1 MEKAGKR
8 LLAAARRS
16 LERTGG
22 ALDRSIGLSSPTD
35 AERRVVIG
43 ITGSYRPQT
52 VGRLTIGLAALDAA
66 LRQRHGTSLHDALIM
81 LGGPLRDRPAE
92 REREQRQRAAAISR
106 AAASTLASEAWF
118 GSWCSALADDGTITR
133 LLRRG
138 DDRLQ
143 LATGDVRPEPADIF
157 VCENPAVLRFA
168 EWRTC

>member
-1 MEKAGKR
+1 MVQDLTELRGEGWKR

-22 ALDRSIGLSSPTD
+22 ALDRSIGLISPTD

-52 VGRLTIGLAALDAA
+52 TRRLTIELAALDAA
-66 LRQRHGTSLHDALIM
+66 LRQRHGTSLHDAVVL

-92 REREQRQRAAAISR
+92 REREQRQRAAAIST
-106 AAASTLASEAWF
+106 AAASRLAGEAWF
-118 GSWCSALADDGTITR
+118 GSWWSALADDGTITR

-138 DDRLQ
+138 DDRL
-143 LATGDVRPEPADIF
+143 LEH
-157 VCENPAVLRFA
+157 AVGILEHLRQPRA
-168 EWRTC
+168 G